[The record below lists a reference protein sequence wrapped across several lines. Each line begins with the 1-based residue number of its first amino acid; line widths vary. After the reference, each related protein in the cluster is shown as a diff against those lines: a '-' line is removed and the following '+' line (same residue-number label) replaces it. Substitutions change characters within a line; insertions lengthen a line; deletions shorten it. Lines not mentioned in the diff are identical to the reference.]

1 MTAHET
7 VLRACGVYKVFV
19 ARGGKARTA
28 LRDVDL
34 EVRRGEFMCLIGP
47 SGCGKTTV
55 LNMFAGLVQPS
66 DGTILHEGRV
76 VDAVN
81 TRVGYVTQDDNLLP
95 WRSVIGNVE
104 LALECKGVPRAERR
118 ERARDYVGRVG
129 LEGLEELYPHEL
141 SGGMRKRVSIA
152 RTLVDDSVHVI
163 LMDEPFGPLDA
174 QTRIILQDELLRLW
188 QGTGRHHRLCHARPD
203 RSHRAQRPHRNL
215 HQRSRVD
222 QRHPRSSA
230 AAPTGR
236 LSHTRDL
243 GLQRHLRRNLE
254 RPAGRNPQDAARCH
268 RLTPRPRYSSA
279 NDHFWP
285 VRRVRSQ
292 HAGDGRRRAFSPC
305 NRACSLSCLWR
316 GGRLRALWSIRCF
329 SVIRSPWRVRFFRSP
344 SMARC
349 GGISNGR

>member
-7 VLRACGVYKVFV
+7 VLRACGVYKGFV

-141 SGGMRKRVSIA
+141 SGGMRMRVSIA

-188 QGTGRHHRLCHARPD
+188 QGTGRTIVFVTHDLIEAIALSD
-203 RSHRAQRPHRNL
+203 RIAIFTSVPGSIKGIREVAL
-215 HQRSRVD
+215 
-222 QRHPRSSA
+222 
-230 AAPTGR
+230 
-236 LSHTRDL
+236 
-243 GLQRHLRRNLE
+243 
-254 RPAGRNPQDAARCH
+254 
-268 RLTPRPRYSSA
+268 PRPRDVFHIHETSGFSDIYDEIW
-279 NDHFWP
+279 NDLQEEILKT
-285 VRRVRSQ
+285 RNLD
-292 HAGDGRRRAFSPC
+292 ATA
-305 NRACSLSCLWR
+305 
-316 GGRLRALWSIRCF
+316 
-329 SVIRSPWRVRFFRSP
+329 
-344 SMARC
+344 
-349 GGISNGR
+349 